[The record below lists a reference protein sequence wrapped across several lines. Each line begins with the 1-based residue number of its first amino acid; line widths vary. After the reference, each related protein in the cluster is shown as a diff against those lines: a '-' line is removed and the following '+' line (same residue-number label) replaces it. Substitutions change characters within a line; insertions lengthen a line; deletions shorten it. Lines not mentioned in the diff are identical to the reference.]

1 MKALKKTIVGTP
13 TVPELEHAHLS
24 ASGSKVWLIC
34 TRSPALASTFPD
46 EKSEFASEGSYGHCM
61 FEAALSEYL
70 ARSRK
75 HLDAELAA
83 GREKYYSEELAGS
96 VGLAVDRAI
105 ERIEYARS
113 VCKDPVIL
121 LEQRLDFSVWV
132 PEGFGTGDMVIITDT
147 YVEVLDLKMG
157 KGVEVSAIDNS
168 QFRLYML
175 GALNTYA
182 HLYDVRTLR
191 GTVLQPRLNN
201 WSSEELTVEELT
213 AWADTTV
220 VPAAKAAWAGEGEF
234 VPGEHCSSGFCRARF
249 TCAARGKAAIALA
262 QSDFAL
268 TEPELLSEDQILAV
282 LAKGT
287 EVAKWINDVQGFALK
302 AAATQGRVFAGM
314 KLVEGRSNRKYADQD
329 AVAAKLIAADIPEA
343 VIYERSLLGITAMEK
358 AIGKK
363 KFTELLDGL
372 IVKPAGSPAL
382 VPVSDKREAINSTAS
397 AIADF
402 S

>member
-1 MKALKKTIVGTP
+1 MKKTVVAIA
-13 TVPELEHAHLS
+13 ELAHAKLS
-24 ASGSKVWLIC
+24 ASGSKKWLTC
-34 TRSPALASTFPD
+34 TPSARLEEQFPD
-46 EKSEFASEGSYGHCM
+46 EKSDFAAEGSFGHAV
-61 FEAALSEYL
+61 FEHRLNIYLDRAPEHAGEPLIPGWDKYWTQELS
-70 ARSRK
+70 
-75 HLDAELAA
+75 D
-83 GREKYYSEELAGS
+83 S
-96 VGLAVDRAI
+96 VGLAVDVAI

-121 LEQRLDFSVWV
+121 LEQRLDFSAWV

-157 KGVEVSAIDNS
+157 KGVEISAIDNS

-175 GALNTYA
+175 GAFNTYG
-182 HLYDVRTLR
+182 HLYDVKTVR

-201 WSSEELTVEELT
+201 WSSEELTTEELL
-213 AWADTTV
+213 AWANTIV
-220 VPAAKAAWAGEGEF
+220 VPAAKAAWAGEGMF

-249 TCAARGKAAIALA
+249 TCAARGKASIALA
-262 QSDFAL
+262 QADFAL
-268 TEPELLSEDQILAV
+268 TDPELLSEDQILAV
-282 LAKGT
+282 LDKGS

-302 AAATQGRVFAGM
+302 AAATHGRVFAGM
-314 KLVEGRSNRKYADQD
+314 KLVEGRSNRKYSDQD
-329 AVAAKLIAADIPEA
+329 AVAAKLIDADIPEA
-343 VIYERSLLGITAMEK
+343 VIYERSLLGITAMEE

-397 AIADF
+397 AISDF

>member
-1 MKALKKTIVGTP
+1 MKKPGIAIPV
-13 TVPELEHAHLS
+13 VELAHAKLS
-24 ASGSKVWLIC
+24 ASGSKKWMTC
-34 TRSPALASTFPD
+34 TPSARLEEQFPD
-46 EKSEFASEGSYGHCM
+46 EKSDFAAEGTYGHCL
-61 FEAALSEYL
+61 FEAALREYL
-70 ARSRK
+70 GRTRK

-83 GREKYYSEELAGS
+83 GRGKYYSEELAGS
-96 VGLAVDRAI
+96 VGLAVERAI

-147 YVEVLDLKMG
+147 DVEVLDLKMG

-175 GALNTYA
+175 GALNTYG

-201 WSSEELTVEELT
+201 WSSEELTVEELI

-234 VPGEHCSSGFCRARF
+234 VPGDHCSSGFCRARF

-262 QSDFAL
+262 QSDFAM

-363 KFTELLDGL
+363 KFSELLDGL

-397 AIADF
+397 ASADF

>member
-1 MKALKKTIVGTP
+1 MKKTVIAIAVA
-13 TVPELEHAHLS
+13 ELAHAKLS
-24 ASGSKVWLIC
+24 ASGSKKWLTC
-34 TRSPALASTFPD
+34 TPSARLEEQFSD
-46 EKSEFASEGSYGHCM
+46 EKSDFAAEGSYGHCL
-61 FEAALSEYL
+61 FEAALCEYL
-70 ARSRK
+70 GRQVK
-75 HLDAELAA
+75 HLEAELAE
-83 GREKYYSEELAGS
+83 GRVKYWSQELSDS
-96 VGLAVDRAI
+96 VGLAVERAI

-121 LEQRLDFSVWV
+121 LEQRLDFSAWV
-132 PEGFGTGDMVIITDT
+132 PEGFGTGDMVIITDS
-147 YVEVLDLKMG
+147 YIEVLDLKMG
-157 KGVEVSAIDNS
+157 KGVEVSAFGNT
-168 QFRLYML
+168 QFRLYEL
-175 GALNTYA
+175 GALNNYG
-182 HLYDVRTLR
+182 HLYDVKRVI

-201 WSSEELTVEELT
+201 WSSEELTVEELL
-213 AWADTTV
+213 AWAQDVV

-268 TEPELLSEDQILAV
+268 TEPELLSDDQILAV

-302 AAATQGRVFAGM
+302 AAATQGRVFTGM

-329 AVAAKLIAADIPEA
+329 AVAAKLIGAGIPEPL
-343 VIYERSLLGITAMEK
+343 IYERSLLGITAMTK
-358 AIGKK
+358 VLGAK